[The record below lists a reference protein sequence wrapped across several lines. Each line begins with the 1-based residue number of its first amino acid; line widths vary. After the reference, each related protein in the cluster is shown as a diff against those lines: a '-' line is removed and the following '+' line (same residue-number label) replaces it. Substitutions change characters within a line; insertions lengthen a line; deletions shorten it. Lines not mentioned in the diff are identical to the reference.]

1 MKKSHII
8 AVILVLL
15 GIGLKAQSPILTL
28 DSCFA
33 LAKANNAQLQT
44 DQLEIQKAQEV
55 KAQVFTKYFPQ
66 VSISYMAYYAAKPII
81 HYGVNDI
88 QDDELGAFLS
98 ALINS
103 LNDPEGANLSL
114 PTEINLMK
122 KGHGVNATAL
132 VPVYA
137 GGRIINGNRLAN
149 LGIEAARL
157 KAEVSERDMLENIE
171 STYYLVLGLQDK
183 VHTLESALALTDSL
197 DHLVNVALKAGL
209 ITKSDKLRLAL
220 KQNELK
226 AKQMQLSNGIV
237 LASQLLCQ
245 QIGIAYPEG
254 GLTLDTTSFSARPST
269 TVHEDFVRPEHQ
281 LLQLQVDAENLRKK
295 LTLGET
301 LPQIGIGGSLVYG
314 NLISKY
320 QGNAI
325 ALAQVSIPL
334 TQWWETSHKLK
345 EHDIVIREAEL
356 MQKDLTEK
364 MTLQVQQAYN
374 QMVEAEALMQSDEAA
389 LDMAQENYR
398 LAELNYRAGMNTITD
413 VLEANALLLQA
424 KNAITDRQITYLTA
438 RRRYNDLSGQVVSSF
453 E

>member
-1 MKKSHII
+1 MKKHITSLLF
-8 AVILVLL
+8 ALLVL
-15 GIGLKAQSPILTL
+15 GLKAQTPVLTL

-33 LAKANNAQLQT
+33 LAKANNAQLLT

-55 KAQVFTKYFPQ
+55 KAQVFTKHFPQ
-66 VSISYMAYYAAKPII
+66 VSISYLAYYAARPII
-81 HYGVNDI
+81 EYGINDI
-88 QDDELGAFLS
+88 QDDDLGAFLS
-98 ALINS
+98 ALITT
-103 LNDPEGANLSL
+103 LNDPEGANMGL
-114 PTEINLMK
+114 PTEINLME
-122 KGHGVNATAL
+122 KGHGVNATAMM
-132 VPVYA
+132 PIYA
-137 GGRIINGNRLAN
+137 GGRILNGNRLAN
-149 LGIEAARL
+149 VGIEAAQL

-197 DHLVNVALKAGL
+197 DHIVDVALKAGL

-226 AKQMQLSNGIV
+226 ANQLQLSNGIV

-245 QIGIAYPEG
+245 QIGISYPED
-254 GLTLDTTSFSARPST
+254 GLTLDTASFSIKNHADALR
-269 TVHEDFVRPEHQ
+269 ENFIRPEQQ
-281 LLQLQVDAENLRKK
+281 LLQLQIDAEKLRKK
-295 LTLGET
+295 LTLGEA
-301 LPQIGIGGSLVYG
+301 LPQVGIGGTYSYG
-314 NLISKY
+314 NLVRKY
-320 QGNAI
+320 KGNAI

-345 EHDIVIREAEL
+345 EHNIAIREAEL

-364 MTLQVQQAYN
+364 MGLQVKQAYN
-374 QMVEAEALMQSDEAA
+374 QMVEAEALMQSDKAA

-413 VLEANALLLQA
+413 VLEAHALLLQA

-438 RRRYNDLSGQVVSSF
+438 RRRYHDLSGQ
-453 E
+453 

>member
-8 AVILVLL
+8 ILFFALL
-15 GIGLKAQSPILTL
+15 TIGAKAQTPVLTL

-33 LAKANNAQLQT
+33 LAKTNNVQLQT
-44 DQLEIQKAQEV
+44 DQLEIEKAQQV

-66 VSISYMAYYAAKPII
+66 VSISYMAYYAARPII
-81 HYGVNDI
+81 EYGINDI
-88 QDDELGAFLS
+88 QDDDLGAFLS
-98 ALINS
+98 ALITT
-103 LNDPEGANLSL
+103 LNDPEGLNMSL

-122 KGHGVNATAL
+122 KGHSANATAI

-137 GGRIINGNRLAN
+137 GGRIRNGNRLAN
-149 LGIEAARL
+149 VGIEAAQL

-171 STYYLVLGLQDK
+171 SSYYLVLGLQDK
-183 VHTLESALALTDSL
+183 VNTVESALALTDSL
-197 DHLVNVALKAGL
+197 DHIVDIALKAGL

-226 AKQMQLSNGIV
+226 AKQMQLNNGII

-245 QIGIAYPEG
+245 QIGIDYPEN
-254 GLTLDTTSFSARPST
+254 GLTLDTTGFSSNGLSSVAPREAFT
-269 TVHEDFVRPEHQ
+269 RPEQ
-281 LLQLQVDAENLRKK
+281 RLLQLQVDAENLRKK

-301 LPQIGIGGSLVYG
+301 LPQVGVGGTAFYG
-314 NLISKY
+314 NLVRKY
-320 QGNAI
+320 KFNAI

-345 EHDIVIREAEL
+345 EHDIAIREAEL
-356 MQKDLTEK
+356 MQQDLTEK
-364 MTLQVQQAYN
+364 MTLQVNQAYN
-374 QMVEAEALMQSDEAA
+374 QMVEAEALMQSDKAA
-389 LDMAQENYR
+389 LDMAKENYR

-413 VLEANALLLQA
+413 VLEAHALLLQA

-438 RRRYNDLSGQVVSSF
+438 RRRYHDLNGY
-453 E
+453 

>member
-1 MKKSHII
+1 MKKHITSLI
-8 AVILVLL
+8 FALLV
-15 GIGLKAQSPILTL
+15 IGLRAQTPVLTL

-33 LAKANNAQLQT
+33 LAKANNAQLLT

-66 VSISYMAYYAAKPII
+66 VSISYLAYYAAKPII
-81 HYGVNDI
+81 EYGINDI
-88 QDDELGAFLS
+88 QDDDLGAFLS
-98 ALINS
+98 ALITT
-103 LNDPEGANLSL
+103 LNDPEGANMGL

-122 KGHGVNATAL
+122 QGHGVNATAMM
-132 VPVYA
+132 PVYA
-137 GGRIINGNRLAN
+137 SGRILNGNRLAN
-149 LGIEAARL
+149 VGIEAAQL

-183 VHTLESALALTDSL
+183 VQTVESALALTDSL
-197 DHLVNVALKAGL
+197 DHIVEVALKAGL

-220 KQNELK
+220 KQNKLK
-226 AKQMQLSNGIV
+226 ANQLQLSNGIV

-245 QIGIAYPEG
+245 QIGISYPEG
-254 GLTLDTTSFSARPST
+254 GLTLDTASFSIKNHANTLR
-269 TVHEDFVRPEHQ
+269 ENFIRPEQQ
-281 LLQLQVDAENLRKK
+281 LLQLQIDAEKLRKK
-295 LTLGET
+295 LTIGEA
-301 LPQIGIGGSLVYG
+301 LPQVGIGGTYSYG
-314 NLISKY
+314 NLVRKY
-320 QGNAI
+320 KGNAI

-345 EHDIVIREAEL
+345 EHNIAIREAEL

-364 MTLQVQQAYN
+364 MGLQVKQAYN
-374 QMVEAEALMQSDEAA
+374 QMVEAEALMQSDKAA

-413 VLEANALLLQA
+413 VLEAHALLLQA

-438 RRRYNDLSGQVVSSF
+438 RRRYHDLSGQ
-453 E
+453 

>member
-1 MKKSHII
+1 MKKHITSLLF
-8 AVILVLL
+8 ALLVL
-15 GIGLKAQSPILTL
+15 GLKAQTPVLTL

-33 LAKANNAQLQT
+33 LAKANNTQLLT

-55 KAQVFTKYFPQ
+55 KAQVFTKHFPQ
-66 VSISYMAYYAAKPII
+66 VSISYLAYYAARPII
-81 HYGVNDI
+81 EYGINDI
-88 QDDELGAFLS
+88 QDDDLGAFLS
-98 ALINS
+98 ALITT
-103 LNDPEGANLSL
+103 LNDPEGANMGL
-114 PTEINLMK
+114 PTEINLME
-122 KGHGVNATAL
+122 KGHGVNATAMM
-132 VPVYA
+132 PIYA
-137 GGRIINGNRLAN
+137 GGRILNGNRLAN
-149 LGIEAARL
+149 VGIEAAQL

-197 DHLVNVALKAGL
+197 DHIVDVALKAGL

-226 AKQMQLSNGIV
+226 ANQLQLNNGIV

-245 QIGIAYPEG
+245 QIGITYPED
-254 GLTLDTTSFSARPST
+254 GLTLDTASFSIKNHADALR
-269 TVHEDFVRPEHQ
+269 ENFIRPEQQ
-281 LLQLQVDAENLRKK
+281 LLQLQIDAEKLRKK
-295 LTLGET
+295 LTLGEA
-301 LPQIGIGGSLVYG
+301 LPQVGIGGTYSYG
-314 NLISKY
+314 NLVRKY
-320 QGNAI
+320 KGNAI

-345 EHDIVIREAEL
+345 EHNIAIREAEL

-364 MTLQVQQAYN
+364 MGLQVKQAYN
-374 QMVEAEALMQSDEAA
+374 QMVEAEALMQSDKAA

-413 VLEANALLLQA
+413 VLEAHALLLQA

-438 RRRYNDLSGQVVSSF
+438 RRRYHDLSGQ
-453 E
+453 